1 MKKILIISDNYPSS
15 SSPTKGMF
23 LYQLADEFS
32 KNNQVEVLVP
42 TVRFKN
48 KKNSLKK
55 ISRDIREVIF
65 PTYWSFSNFSLLQ
78 GLSYRSKANAIL
90 KSSKS
95 LSFIPDFIYTHF
107 LWNAIVSIPLK
118 KKLNKPLFVAMG
130 ESSTER
136 YSKIIRTRKFK
147 EEVLPNIDGFICVSQ
162 KLYDFVELTLK
173 VPKEKII
180 LVPNGVDNS
189 RFFPMDKSELKVRL
203 NISQQQFVISFI
215 GAFIER
221 KGINDLLLAVK
232 DMDNVGLICIGK
244 GEIADSSKIIFADTL
259 LHEKIPQ
266 YIGASDLFVFP
277 TRAEGS
283 SNALLEAMACGL
295 PIITSNIPEVI
306 NQIGSE
312 NALYVTVG
320 DVSDLKKKIELMK
333 DKSLRDKYSAKS
345 LDVAKKYS
353 LNQRSKIILDWINE
367 KI

>member
-1 MKKILIISDNYPSS
+1 MRKILVVSDNYPSNS
-15 SSPTKGMF
+15 YPTKGMF

-32 KNNQVEVLVP
+32 KNNVVEVIVP
-42 TVRFKN
+42 SVKFKHR
-48 KKNSLKK
+48 KKNLQK
-55 ISRDIREVIF
+55 IQRDLRRVVY
-65 PTYWSFSNFSLLQ
+65 PTYWSFSKFSLLQ
-78 GLSYRSKANAIL
+78 GLSYKSKANAIL
-90 KSSKS
+90 KSSKK
-95 LSFIPDFIYTHF
+95 LSIVPDFIYTHF

-118 KKLNKPLFVAMG
+118 KKFNKPLFVAMG

-136 YSKIIRTRKFK
+136 YSKIIRTRKFR

-173 VPKEKII
+173 IPKEKII

-189 RFFPMDKSELKVRL
+189 RFFPMDKSELRVRL

-244 GEIADSSKIIFADTL
+244 GEISDSSKVIFAGTL

-295 PIITSNIPEVI
+295 PIVTSSIPEVI
-306 NQIGSE
+306 NQIGKE
-312 NALYVTVG
+312 NALFVTVG
-320 DVSDLKKKIELMK
+320 DVLELKNKIELMK
-333 DKSLRDKYSAKS
+333 DKSLREKYSAKS
-345 LDVAKKYS
+345 LGVAKKYS
-353 LNQRSKIILDWINE
+353 LVQRSETILNWIDE